1 MQVLKT
7 KSNKLFTEK
16 DYIPLELAG
25 DIKELELSDEACAYK
40 IEHQDFVAQVPGSMA
55 LGDLDRD
62 LLEFGLYSR
71 IWAPPSYSLSRI
83 LAENWGND
91 LYKQVLGLELMDING
106 IETKT
111 GGKVIKNVSGYDL
124 SKIYLGSRNALA
136 LIRHTCLKIEKKPEF
151 QVEIIIQF
159 DVDDVLKLINQQ
171 SLSEL
176 YEISTS
182 NFDETLEMSILSKK
196 LKEDLFNI
204 ELRLRLSASEA
215 LLDLRAKKLLFKLQA
230 FFKNKNIEIDFHD
243 RLDFKK
249 LPFQKKYPGDDLRIE
264 FFTSLA
270 NLANIYKKLLR
281 AFGENIVVYPKYS
294 RIDFYA
300 GALGLEDLAGQ
311 INNILA
317 TDGLGP
323 VYLRVFPINALNLQ
337 LEKKLCIPINRFED
351 EMIKKLKFSYDPYD
365 LLNPGVFLGASKH
378 A

>member
-1 MQVLKT
+1 L
-7 KSNKLFTEK
+7 
-16 DYIPLELAG
+16 
-25 DIKELELSDEACAYK
+25 
-40 IEHQDFVAQVPGSMA
+40 
-55 LGDLDRD
+55 
-62 LLEFGLYSR
+62 
-71 IWAPPSYSLSRI
+71 
-83 LAENWGND
+83 
-91 LYKQVLGLELMDING
+91 
-106 IETKT
+106 
-111 GGKVIKNVSGYDL
+111 
-124 SKIYLGSRNALA
+124 
-136 LIRHTCLKIEKKPEF
+136 

-182 NFDETLEMSILSKK
+182 NFDESLEMSILSKK

-215 LLDLRAKKLLFKLQA
+215 LLDLRTKKLLIKLQA

-243 RLDFKK
+243 RLDLKK
-249 LPFQKKYPGDDLRIE
+249 SPFQKKYPSDDLRIE
-264 FFTSLA
+264 FFTNLS

-281 AFGENIVVYPKYS
+281 AFGEKIVVYPKLS
-294 RIDFYA
+294 RIDFHA
-300 GALGLEDLAGQ
+300 GALGIEDLAGQ

-323 VYLRVFPINALNLQ
+323 VYLRVFPVNALNLQ

-351 EMIKKLKFSYDPYD
+351 EMIKKLKLSYDPYD
-365 LLNPGVFLGASKH
+365 QLNPGVFLGASKN

>member
-7 KSNKLFTEK
+7 KFNKLFTEK
-16 DYIPLELAG
+16 EYIPLELAG
-25 DIKELELSDEACAYK
+25 DIRELELSDEACVYK
-40 IEHQDFVAQVPGSMA
+40 IEHQDFVAQVPGSMT

-62 LLEFGLYSR
+62 LLDFGLYSR
-71 IWAPPSYSLSRI
+71 IWGPAGYSLSRI

-136 LIRHTCLKIEKKPEF
+136 LIRHACLKVEKKPEF

-159 DVDDVLKLINQQ
+159 NVDDVLKLINQQ

-182 NFDETLEMSILSKK
+182 NFDESLEMSIISKK
-196 LKEDLFNI
+196 LKEDLYNI

-215 LLDLRAKKLLFKLQA
+215 LLDLRAKKLLYKLQE

-243 RLDFKK
+243 RLDFRK
-249 LPFQKKYPGDDLRIE
+249 LPFQKKYPGEDLRIE

-281 AFGENIVVYPKYS
+281 AFGENIVVYPKLS

-351 EMIKKLKFSYDPYD
+351 EMIKKLKLTYDPHD
-365 LLNPGVFLGASKH
+365 LLNPGVFLGASQH

>member
-7 KSNKLFTEK
+7 KFNKLFTEK
-16 DYIPLELAG
+16 EYIPLELAG
-25 DIKELELSDEACAYK
+25 DIRELGLSDETCVYK
-40 IEHQDFVAQVPGSMA
+40 IEHQDFVAQVPGSMT

-62 LLEFGLYSR
+62 LLDFGLYSR
-71 IWAPPSYSLSRI
+71 IWGPAGYSLSRI

-136 LIRHTCLKIEKKPEF
+136 LIRHACLKVEKKPEF

-182 NFDETLEMSILSKK
+182 NFDESLEMSIISKK
-196 LKEDLFNI
+196 LKEDLYNI

-215 LLDLRAKKLLFKLQA
+215 LLDLRAKKLLYKLQE

-243 RLDFKK
+243 RLDFRK
-249 LPFQKKYPGDDLRIE
+249 LPFQKKYPGEDLRIE

-281 AFGENIVVYPKYS
+281 AFGENIVVYPKLS

-351 EMIKKLKFSYDPYD
+351 EMIKKLKFTYDPHD
-365 LLNPGVFLGASKH
+365 LLNPGVFLGASQH